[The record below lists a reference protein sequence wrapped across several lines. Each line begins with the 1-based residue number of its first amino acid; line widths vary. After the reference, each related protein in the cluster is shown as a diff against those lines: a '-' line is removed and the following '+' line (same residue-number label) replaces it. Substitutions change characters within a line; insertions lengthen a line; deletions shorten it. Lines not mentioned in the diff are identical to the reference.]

1 MCIFYFRYFY
11 IENSFCNLDHSFFGL
26 FDGYSGSTA
35 AEKCSDMFYNFLRDE
50 LMLGLN
56 TLHSE
61 EMSQGELTNREDFVK
76 QALRNSFVKMDSYL
90 LMGKSESSK
99 IRWSG
104 TSATICYIEQS
115 TLYVANSGNVKAL
128 FVKGDGSAIS
138 LVEDH
143 TLENKKERERILKA
157 KGNVSFGPRTSAVNG
172 LFASTRGLG
181 NHGDPLLKTVM
192 VPNPSI
198 TVSKIDPS
206 DQFIVLFTAGISN
219 VFKDEEVMFLLED
232 IMPDAS
238 EIDNL
243 REHLV
248 RKKSIENGDMNS
260 EISKMNE
267 DTVPDYKETV
277 DEGNRSIDFISSEE
291 ETAAQ
296 PTKTT
301 ESYGLYDNDRLVSVE
316 QKGYELDLPSRRARL
331 KNESKPCFLARALV
345 ERLVY
350 SAILADTREN
360 TSAMVVLLHGCPINL
375 YLLPSVKRKSL
386 FFRELTKSII
396 DSEKDSV
403 VNDEGDVVLGK
414 MVDE

>member
-1 MCIFYFRYFY
+1 MFYFRYFY
-11 IENSFCNLDHSFFGL
+11 IESSFGNSYHSFFGL

-35 AEKCSDMFYNFLRDE
+35 AEKCSDMLYSFLRDE
-50 LMLGLN
+50 LMLGN
-56 TLHSE
+56 DIFHSE
-61 EMSQGELTNREDFVK
+61 EMTQDELANREDFVK
-76 QALRNSFVKMDSYL
+76 QALINSFFNMDSYL
-90 LMGKSESSK
+90 LTGKSESSK

-104 TSATICYIEQS
+104 TSATVCYIEQN

-128 FVKGDGSAIS
+128 FVKSDGSAIS

-143 TLENKKERERILKA
+143 TLRNKKERDRILKA
-157 KGNVSFGPRTSAVNG
+157 KGNVSFSSRTSTVNG
-172 LFASTRGLG
+172 LFTSTRGLG
-181 NHGDPLLKTVM
+181 NHGDPLLKTAM
-192 VPNPSI
+192 VSNPSI
-198 TVSKIDPS
+198 TVTKIDPS

-219 VFKDEEVMFLLED
+219 VFDDEEVMFLLED

-248 RKKSIENGDMNS
+248 KKKSRENADMNS
-260 EISKMNE
+260 AIPKANE
-267 DTVPDYKETV
+267 ETV
-277 DEGNRSIDFISSEE
+277 AENREIVDQGNGSIDSISCEE
-291 ETAAQ
+291 DAAAQ
-296 PTKTT
+296 SANTT
-301 ESYGLYDNDRLVSVE
+301 ESFGIRGNDRLVSLE
-316 QKGYELDLPSRRARL
+316 HGGYELDMPNRRARL

-386 FFRELTKSII
+386 FLRELTKSVLN
-396 DSEKDSV
+396 SENDIED
-403 VNDEGDVVLGK
+403 DEGDVFLDK
-414 MVDE
+414 NFNE